1 MKSWKELAIG
11 AMIIEPGNSVEYN
24 VAQWRVFK
32 PILDKNKCTKCGLC
46 WIFCPEG
53 AIIRNEDETY
63 EINLSFCK
71 GCGICQ
77 RSCNAKAITMVK
89 EEGL

>member
-1 MKSWKELAIG
+1 MKSWKELPIG

-24 VAQWRVFK
+24 VTQWRVFR
-32 PILDKNKCTKCGLC
+32 PQLDKNKCTKCGLC

-53 AIIRNEDETY
+53 AIFRNNDGSY
-63 EINLSFCK
+63 EINLAFCK

-77 RSCNAKAITMVK
+77 RSCNVKAITMIK
-89 EEGL
+89 EG